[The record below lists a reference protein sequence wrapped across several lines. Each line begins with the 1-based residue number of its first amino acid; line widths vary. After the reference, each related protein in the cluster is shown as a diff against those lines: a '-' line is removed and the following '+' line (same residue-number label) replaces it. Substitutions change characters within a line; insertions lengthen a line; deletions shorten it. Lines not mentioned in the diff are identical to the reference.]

1 MIGGLYCATHFGQ
14 MLLLD
19 KIEFLHKRKAPSYK
33 AKIYQTFLALVS
45 STAVLMCLAI
55 LCFLSCGKCE
65 QAKPDATRELFKI
78 RILNSTGGF
87 VEVREPGGDSSYH
100 RVGTVIRPASTVV
113 QGYAAS
119 VYAVPG
125 TVSATAVHGIRIK
138 VSGHKECR
146 MEETRMFSILPKEF
160 AQSPKGFGGHDA
172 GASGI
177 CTDICTG
184 EAIFRNLAPFVG
196 NPVFVVVEGKE
207 KPLPADYVPK
217 DGDLLVISVL
227 IPVRYP
233 REIRIENKVGG
244 LVRVVYSDGEQTIA
258 TVVRPVRGV
267 GRFDA
272 TGYTGI
278 GRINTNHT
286 GVITIS
292 TAPIARGEKD
302 GSANETRGGF
312 MIQPSRHA
320 LLAKGMPQ
328 VLVVGPA
335 SPEDSS
341 LEGAPP
347 LFSGCIGL
355 AYHPGNEKESFRV
368 DIKATG
374 ADDWVPLPPI
384 VGRMDDA
391 LFKLPGG
398 LGALADIRIVFP
410 EFAPATIKSEI
421 ERCSSQYLQAR
432 KTEAQKSGRL
442 FTGSTLSI
450 GLDSQSLGGVSYVC
464 LYVDGAFRGISNDPS
479 TLFSVNTLLLGEG
492 DHLIEVR
499 GFDSSGQATKSVKK
513 SIFVQYPAAVP
524 R

>member
-1 MIGGLYCATHFGQ
+1 MHFGQ
-14 MLLLD
+14 MLLLY
-19 KIEFLHKRKAPSYK
+19 KMESLHKRKAPLGK
-33 AKIYQTFLALVS
+33 AKICHPFLALLS
-45 STAVLMCLAI
+45 STAVIICFVL
-55 LCFLSCGKCE
+55 LCSLSCGECQQTE
-65 QAKPDATRELFKI
+65 TLAMRELFRI

-87 VEVREPGGDSSYH
+87 VEVGQSGADATYH
-100 RVGTVIRPASTVV
+100 RVGTVIRPATTVV

-119 VYAVPG
+119 IYAVPG

-138 VSGHKECR
+138 VSGQKECR
-146 MEETRMFSILPKEF
+146 IEETRLFSILPKEF
-160 AQSPKGFGGHDA
+160 AHAPKGFGGHDA

-177 CTDICTG
+177 CTDIPTG

-196 NPVFVVVEGKE
+196 NPVFLVVEGKDR
-207 KPLPADYVPK
+207 PLSADYIPK
-217 DGDLLVISVL
+217 DGDLLVIKVQ

-233 REIRIENKVGG
+233 REVRIENKVDG
-244 LVRVVYSDGEQTIA
+244 LVRAVYPDGEQRIA
-258 TVVRPVRGV
+258 TVVRPARGV

-292 TAPIARGEKD
+292 TAPIALGEKD

-335 SPEDSS
+335 SPQHPP
-341 LEGAPP
+341 LEGSPP
-347 LFSGCIGL
+347 LFSGYIGL

-374 ADDWVPLPPI
+374 AGDWVPLPPI
-384 VGRMDDA
+384 VGRIDDA
-391 LFKLPGG
+391 LVKLPGG
-398 LGALADIRIVFP
+398 LGTVTDIRIMFP
-410 EFAPATIKSEI
+410 EYAPATIKAEI
-421 ERCSSQYLQAR
+421 ERCSNRYLQAR
-432 KTEAQKSGRL
+432 RTEAQKSGRL
-442 FTGSTLSI
+442 FTESALSI
-450 GLDSQSLGGVSYVC
+450 GLGSQTLGGVSYVC
-464 LYVDGAFRGISNDPS
+464 LYVDGAFRGISNAPS
-479 TLFSVNTLLLGEG
+479 TVFSVNTLLLGEG

-499 GFDSSGQATKSVKK
+499 GFDSSGQVIRSVKK
-513 SIFVQYPAAVP
+513 SIFVQYPAAVS